1 LFGEKV
7 HGQYN
12 QNVFD
17 GRTLTP
23 ILFEELPMP
32 ERTLFWRKGKEW
44 AIRRGCWKL
53 IGDDKS
59 EIMLFNLDEDI
70 REQKDLAKEKPD
82 LVKELLVIYKEWEK
96 DIAGKS

>member
-44 AIRRGCWKL
+44 AIRRETLETDW
-53 IGDDKS
+53 
-59 EIMLFNLDEDI
+59 
-70 REQKDLAKEKPD
+70 R
-82 LVKELLVIYKEWEK
+82 
-96 DIAGKS
+96 